1 MASTY
6 LVEVSDDSK
15 TGKIVLPL
23 SRAAIQRPAV
33 QFVFD
38 VLGQDPDSLVAEHGL
53 QASDARLLAHLREVI
68 FTRDGQELVIRD
80 GVEFEA
86 NHSPLDPD
94 AQLEEYFLP
103 RPDRPGDVHI
113 CEIEILSADPD
124 RARIRQMRAYQ
135 VMFALHQFKRG
146 YQTTMTDVD
155 TLRPVTEEA
164 EAKGLLRFDL
174 SKNTFVVTPA
184 GENAYQSLIAEAQE
198 LIGRYDVFSDVDFGK
213 SQPEIRFGSGLG
225 RDLRVPVWELNG
237 INPFRARFV
246 LGLNDG
252 EWDALPDWPRRIV
265 NPRWFDEIFA
275 PIEAA
280 PTIDS
285 LGRPFCERIF
295 DAGKAELRG
304 QPSGAAT
311 SRTTT
316 ETYFESGYAGS
327 CYRNPFIDNSLWW
340 LLFLA

>member
-23 SRAAIQRPAV
+23 SRPAIQRPAV

-38 VLGQDPDSLVAEHGL
+38 VLGQDPDKLVAEHGL
-53 QASDARLLAHLREVI
+53 QPSDARLLAHLREII
-68 FTRDGQELVIRD
+68 FTQEGRELVIRD

-86 NHSPLDPD
+86 NHAPLDPD

-113 CEIEILSADPD
+113 CEIEVLSADPD
-124 RARIRQMRAYQ
+124 RARFRQMRAYQ
-135 VMFALHQFKRG
+135 VMFALHEFKRG

-155 TLRPVTEEA
+155 TLRPLTEAA

-174 SKNTFVVTPA
+174 SKTTFVVTPA

-198 LIGRYDVFSDVDFGK
+198 LIRRYDLFSDVDIGADP
-213 SQPEIRFGSGLG
+213 SEIRFGSGLG

-252 EWDALPDWPRRIV
+252 EWDALPDWPQRIV
-265 NPRWFDEIFA
+265 SPRWFDEIFA
-275 PIEAA
+275 PIENA
-280 PTIDS
+280 PAIDS
-285 LGRPFCERIF
+285 LGRPLCERVF
-295 DAGKAELRG
+295 DAGKAELQGAPPGPAR
-304 QPSGAAT
+304 SGIP
-311 SRTTT
+311 T
-316 ETYFESGYAGS
+316 ETYLDGGYSGAY
-327 CYRNPFIDNSLWW
+327 YRNPFIDNSLWW

>member
-6 LVEVSDDSK
+6 LVELSDESK

-23 SRAAIQRPAV
+23 SRSAIQRPAV

-38 VLGQDPDSLVAEHGL
+38 VLGAEPDALVAEHGL
-53 QASDARLLAHLREVI
+53 PASDARLLAHLRDVI
-68 FTRDGQELVIRD
+68 FTQEGQELVIRD

-86 NHSPLDPD
+86 NNSPLDPD

-113 CEIEILSADPD
+113 CHIEVLSADPA

-135 VMFALHQFKRG
+135 VMFALHEFKRG

-174 SKNTFVVTPA
+174 SKNTFQATPE

-198 LIGRYDVFSDVDFGK
+198 LIRRYDLFCDVDLAKG
-213 SQPEIRFGSGLG
+213 QTEIRFGSGLG
-225 RDLRVPVWELNG
+225 QDLRIPIWELNG

-252 EWDALPDWPRRIV
+252 EWDALGDWPKRIV

-275 PIEAA
+275 PIEDA
-280 PTIDS
+280 PTIDN
-285 LGRPFCERIF
+285 LGRPLCERIF
-295 DAGKAELRG
+295 DEGKAELRG
-304 QPSGAAT
+304 EAT
-311 SRTTT
+311 TYTTT
-316 ETYFESGYAGS
+316 ETYVDGGYSGSY
-327 CYRNPFIDNSLWW
+327 YRNSFIDNSLWW